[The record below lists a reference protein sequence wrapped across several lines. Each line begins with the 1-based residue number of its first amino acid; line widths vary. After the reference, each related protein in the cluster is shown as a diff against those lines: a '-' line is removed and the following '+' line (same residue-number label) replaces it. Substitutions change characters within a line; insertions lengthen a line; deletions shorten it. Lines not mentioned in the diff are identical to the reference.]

1 MLPDPSRKSL
11 LKTIRRAAQGIST
24 ALICIMSLLLIAPS
38 HALEFQCEI
47 EGETRYL
54 RLEIP
59 GQQRLCEVSVN
70 YKNTGERRVMWYA
83 DKDSLFC
90 SAKIYAL
97 RDKYENQWKFNC
109 EQWPDLDGIDQLSPS
124 NRKILDTQL
133 KELIEDGRNSSPQ
146 YRVEAVKAVASN
158 LFDKQP
164 GTLALQFFLS
174 TGDVT
179 QIITDDGNDWNVVT
193 TVKDLAAQIN
203 SDTPVTAAYV
213 QSITDS
219 GALEISTTIA
229 SEDTQHCFG
238 NQVLVPGAENTL
250 EARTSH
256 EYICNAA
263 LAQ

>member
-1 MLPDPSRKSL
+1 M
-11 LKTIRRAAQGIST
+11 LKTIRHVVQCIST
-24 ALICIMSLLLIAPS
+24 TFFITATLLLSTPS

-59 GQQRLCEVSVN
+59 GEQRLCEVSVN

-109 EQWPDLDGIDQLSPS
+109 VQWPDLDGIDQLSPS
-124 NRKILDTQL
+124 NRKILDAQL
-133 KELIEDGRNSSPQ
+133 KQLINDGRSSSPQ

-179 QIITDDGNDWNVVT
+179 QIIMNDGNDWNVLT
-193 TVKDLAAQIN
+193 TIEDLAAQIN
-203 SDTPVTAAYV
+203 SDTPVTAAFV
-213 QSITDS
+213 QSITDT

-238 NQVLVPGAENTL
+238 NQVLAPGAENTL

-263 LAQ
+263 LVQ

>member
-11 LKTIRRAAQGIST
+11 LKTIRRAAHGIST
-24 ALICIMSLLLIAPS
+24 ALICITSLLLIAPS

-133 KELIEDGRNSSPQ
+133 KELIDDGRKSSPQ

-263 LAQ
+263 LVQ